1 MLDEPVPEWT
11 LGDGS
16 GRLRLSVLPE
26 QEINRLLQQ
35 SVRRHLPDDPAQ
47 QGCRGQDAH
56 LGSVR
61 VQKIGCYST
70 TVTR

>member
-1 MLDEPVPEWT
+1 MVAVLDESVPERV

-16 GRLRLSVLPE
+16 GALRLSVLPE

-35 SVRRHLPDDPAQ
+35 SFRCHLPDDPAQ

-56 LGSVR
+56 LRSVR
-61 VQKIGCYST
+61 VQETY
-70 TVTR
+70 RY